1 MRSRAAYS
9 PFGIGHNSGG
19 AVSGIGNAETGSI
32 QGIVLSFVKGLW
44 PQKTWA
50 ALIGVLG
57 VGERVAK
64 HRVAGT
70 REFSADDMAR
80 LLWQEDG
87 FFLLAAVME
96 AAPRRPV
103 WWRMCRPL
111 MDLADVERMQVAAR
125 KKLKAAVTEAID
137 DDQRLAGQVEGSR
150 TAFALQDEEFYR
162 PHLEAFVASARVQGR
177 AVAAPKR
184 REGR

>member
-1 MRSRAAYS
+1 MRAVAAYGRV
-9 PFGIGHNSGG
+9 PRLPNSGG
-19 AVSGIGNAETGSI
+19 AVSGTGNAETGSI

-50 ALIGVLG
+50 ALMGVLG

-70 REFSADDMAR
+70 REFSADDMAH

-87 FFLLAAVME
+87 FFLLAAVMD
-96 AAPRRPV
+96 AAPRKPM
-103 WWRMCRPL
+103 WWRLCRPL
-111 MDLADVERMQVAAR
+111 MQVADVERMQLAAR

-137 DDQRLAGQVEGSR
+137 DDHRLAGQVEGSR

-184 REGR
+184 RGGR